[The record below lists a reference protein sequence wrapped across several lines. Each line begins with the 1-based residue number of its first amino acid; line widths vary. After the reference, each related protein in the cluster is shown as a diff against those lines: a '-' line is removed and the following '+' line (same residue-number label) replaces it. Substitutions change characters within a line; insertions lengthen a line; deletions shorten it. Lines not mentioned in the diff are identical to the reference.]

1 MTTYQMDSSYNPCGK
16 TGYDLKI
23 ESKEKDMLISQ
34 LKAHIFE
41 LEQHEKDYDC
51 LNSKYRQLQND
62 CSLINEAKIR
72 LEYELK
78 QKDECYNKQICD
90 LRAENENLLLN
101 CNEKMALNKKLYAEN
116 DTLCKQ
122 LDLKNQEICELN
134 NRLNDLMCQLD
145 QSNEDKNGLEKMVQG
160 LNDIKSSQKIEISKL
175 VEDNKKLTK
184 IAQDQ
189 DRNIK
194 LSEQERQKLCQQI
207 DESNYDLKNLNGKLQ
222 SREENLNFLQG
233 QLDENKNL
241 NLKLQGTLKDY
252 ERQLDNYK
260 NENENLKNNLNKERM
275 VRNEEEKRNEELAN
289 MLSDREREL
298 TRLNNEFESSKNLNA
313 KMNEDKLNITNEND
327 KLRNHILVLTN
338 QNQKLIA
345 EIENI
350 IDQDEKMKE
359 QLMRKDRI
367 TALLRSNK
375 STLDQ
380 SLNSLD
386 DFLNRSANNETNF
399 RSGGKM
405 GMSNSPRY
413 TYNRSNMAEC

>member
-1 MTTYQMDSSYNPCGK
+1 MDSSYNPCGK

-78 QKDECYNKQICD
+78 QKDECYTKQICD

-189 DRNIK
+189 DRSIK

-241 NLKLQGTLKDY
+241 NLKLQGSLKDY
-252 ERQLDNYK
+252 ERQ
-260 NENENLKNNLNKERM
+260 
-275 VRNEEEKRNEELAN
+275 
-289 MLSDREREL
+289 
-298 TRLNNEFESSKNLNA
+298 
-313 KMNEDKLNITNEND
+313 
-327 KLRNHILVLTN
+327 
-338 QNQKLIA
+338 
-345 EIENI
+345 
-350 IDQDEKMKE
+350 
-359 QLMRKDRI
+359 
-367 TALLRSNK
+367 
-375 STLDQ
+375 
-380 SLNSLD
+380 
-386 DFLNRSANNETNF
+386 
-399 RSGGKM
+399 
-405 GMSNSPRY
+405 
-413 TYNRSNMAEC
+413 